1 MITHGGTWSLRMKPR
16 GRFPALSCLM
26 MQTPVRKGGPPCTL
40 APSISNNQLEET
52 NKLSYRTLPSLVLKL
67 HEDCVQFT
75 FGVITE
81 AWIMEQASTPRLFAI
96 LNSHLLLEFKIN
108 VKTARRRRYNELG
121 LCWDYWT
128 KTHHPTSLKSTRQ
141 DVWSEWN
148 VVLRRSCCG

>member
-1 MITHGGTWSLRMKPR
+1 MVGLDPCGW
-16 GRFPALSCLM
+16 PALSCLM
-26 MQTPVRKGGPPCTL
+26 MQTPVWKGGPPCTL

-52 NKLSYRTLPSLVLKL
+52 NKLSYRTLRSLVLKL

-81 AWIMEQASTPRLFAI
+81 VWIMEQASTRRLLAMW
-96 LNSHLLLEFKIN
+96 LEFTSFAGIQKH

-128 KTHHPTSLKSTRQ
+128 KTHHPTSLKSIRQ
-141 DVWSEWN
+141 EVWSEWN